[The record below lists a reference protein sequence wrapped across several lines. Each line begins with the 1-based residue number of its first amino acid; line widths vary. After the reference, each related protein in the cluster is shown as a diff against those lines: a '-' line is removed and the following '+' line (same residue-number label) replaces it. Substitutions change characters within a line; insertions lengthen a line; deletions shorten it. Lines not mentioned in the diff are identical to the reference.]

1 MSIVITSFHSQKLS
15 THDKRIDNSRYEHG
29 TTVWQQRD
37 SYILNTLTTSY
48 KELQFIF
55 IPHFQSLII
64 LEPKR
69 GLTWQNPWYQ
79 HMPTTF
85 FKTIVKLVFYS
96 LQRYIIQQITTD
108 ATDWNWFTNSRWS
121 TLWRSWKTDLVSVVL
136 ILNPLI
142 VTPEINSINCG
153 IIRIISLVCGCWH
166 NFMETFCQ
174 IALRR
179 SCLQKTATKNT
190 GPQIW
195 CDMCRLDT
203 IHYLLPANI
212 ADVLAPRAV

>member
-1 MSIVITSFHSQKLS
+1 MQGVYSLVYDYCNHKFPVTEVIHSRQKDRQLSIWT
-15 THDKRIDNSRYEHG
+15 RNNS
-29 TTVWQQRD
+29 
-37 SYILNTLTTSY
+37 LTTGR
-48 KELQFIF
+48 QHHIF
-55 IPHFQSLII
+55 SSLII

-96 LQRYIIQQITTD
+96 LQRYIIQQITTY